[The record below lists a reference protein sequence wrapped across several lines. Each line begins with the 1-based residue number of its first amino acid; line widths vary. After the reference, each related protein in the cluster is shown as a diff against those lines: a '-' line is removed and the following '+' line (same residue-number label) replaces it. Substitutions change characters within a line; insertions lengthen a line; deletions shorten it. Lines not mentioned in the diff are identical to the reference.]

1 PPPISGSY
9 PYYNTYGSFGPDQSG
24 FPQKGASYVDPI
36 FGSTIK
42 RLTNDF
48 GSLSFSENYAK
59 NGFWNSDSTLYHHNT
74 IAQGGVI
81 LDTNTGAVVRS
92 GVPGNYDG
100 SFAPENPDI
109 WYYFSGSQ
117 LREYFVS
124 TGANSL
130 VKDFGAP
137 LSSLGGSVDWIDA
150 SGRYMV
156 LVINGQ
162 IQVYDKQADV
172 LFSGS
177 IPYSLGGGYVA
188 ISPNAKYVI

>member
-1 PPPISGSY
+1 MIKFSQKTESYGKQLLIVIGVCIIGAVILATVRLNVSNPEKLEAGVIAGITDALPHPPPISGSY

-137 LSSLGGSVDWIDA
+137 
-150 SGRYMV
+150 
-156 LVINGQ
+156 
-162 IQVYDKQADV
+162 
-172 LFSGS
+172 
-177 IPYSLGGGYVA
+177 
-188 ISPNAKYVI
+188 